1 MPAWGGRS
9 WLPQRTQLYSRA
21 GLLARQLYGAGEVR
35 EPRHLNSCSLAG
47 WTVRCS
53 CHPRSPGNLLIPGPG
68 RNDADRPLF
77 TLLPIYLRFSLPNRR
92 MRRNTGRPREEGA
105 TVALR
110 KRVFVSYVREDSGS
124 VDRLVAGLEAGGFDV
139 WLDRTH
145 LIPGM
150 HWKTVIRKEIRSG
163 DYFIACFSPQYIS
176 KSETYMNEEINLAIE
191 RLRMMN
197 KSRRWFIPIKL
208 GECE

>member
-1 MPAWGGRS
+1 V
-9 WLPQRTQLYSRA
+9 T
-21 GLLARQLYGAGEVR
+21 
-35 EPRHLNSCSLAG
+35 
-47 WTVRCS
+47 
-53 CHPRSPGNLLIPGPG
+53 
-68 RNDADRPLF
+68 F
-77 TLLPIYLRFSLPNRR
+77 RR
-92 MRRNTGRPREEGA
+92 
-105 TVALR
+105 
-110 KRVFVSYVREDSGS
+110 RVFVSYVREDSGS
-124 VDRLVAGLEAGGFDV
+124 VDRLVAGLAAGGFDV

-163 DYFIACFSPQYIS
+163 DYFIACFSPQYIA

-208 GECE
+208 GECEIPDYNIGAGETLNSIQELDFSQDWEAAMAKLIAALSANPDHPGEQR